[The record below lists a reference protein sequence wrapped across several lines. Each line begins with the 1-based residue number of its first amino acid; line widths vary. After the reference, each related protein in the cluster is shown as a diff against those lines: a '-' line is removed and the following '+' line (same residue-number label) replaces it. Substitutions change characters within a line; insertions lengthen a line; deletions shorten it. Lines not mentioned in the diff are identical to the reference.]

1 MTVLTC
7 LRSVETNKDKDKCF
21 IINRAPTDTC
31 VYNDSKDLR
40 AVITEVYICKIYTTI
55 KQGLASISFAE
66 AIKYHTYLSL
76 PQIVCL

>member
-1 MTVLTC
+1 MLY
-7 LRSVETNKDKDKCF
+7 LKKKKKKCF

-31 VYNDSKDLR
+31 VYNDNKDLR
-40 AVITEVYICKIYTTI
+40 AIITEVYICKIYTTI